1 MDRIYET
8 KRKGVHDDLCKI
20 DKKKFCS
27 KRVFGHQVRLII
39 RLMQACMHHVFRWI
53 LRSYF
58 VLQAFSV
65 CEIWLNDPWMKQTD
79 AAKPNAFW
87 HFQIGYIGRIW
98 PSTLCFQHRLSQID
112 LGLLPSFVGEV

>member
-1 MDRIYET
+1 M
-8 KRKGVHDDLCKI
+8 
-20 DKKKFCS
+20 
-27 KRVFGHQVRLII
+27 RLTL
-39 RLMQACMHHVFRWI
+39 RSMRACMRHVFRWI